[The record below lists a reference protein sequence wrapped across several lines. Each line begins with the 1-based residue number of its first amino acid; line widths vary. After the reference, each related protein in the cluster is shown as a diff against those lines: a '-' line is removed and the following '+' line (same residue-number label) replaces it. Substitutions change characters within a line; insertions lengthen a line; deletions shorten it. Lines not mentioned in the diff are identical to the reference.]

1 VGKGAA
7 QARRAMSVPEPSQRR
22 IEVALFL
29 IPFLTFAYFYQ
40 GSDQSTAAR
49 FDLMRAIVERHT
61 LSVDGYSVF
70 NSADIIQL
78 NGHYYSAKAPGAA
91 FMGLAQWLIVT
102 RALKPLMAHDGAL
115 YWALATYLTIIFST
129 GLIVS
134 LMCVFAWR
142 FARFFGV
149 QAGRAAV
156 IALVLAFG
164 TIVFPYA
171 TEMTGEPIAAACA
184 FISFYLLATQVMV
197 PEPGRAMVAGALAG
211 CAVLCDFPAILIA
224 AVLAGYAF
232 VRLADRREFIAFAAG
247 AGAIAVLM
255 LAYNKAAFG
264 NPLFFSYEAYKLPGN
279 SQFPEQAKGFVG
291 LTYPRPDI
299 LWNTLFDAQR
309 GLLYCNPVMVLVL
322 PALGFFRYRRAFR
335 AEFFVVLLAIVSMIL
350 FNASYGESIVSWGG
364 GTATGPRQIVAAI
377 PVMVLALAFI
387 PAEWDWIFGALAV
400 ASVFAM
406 LMATAVEPHFPYEY
420 SNPLIDFIWPAYF
433 RGDLAY
439 NRDAYFG
446 GPAIVAESTAFNLGK
461 LAGLPRAL
469 QLFPLA
475 ALWIAGGIY
484 LLRVIDKS
492 SIRVLDVLPENIGDF
507 RFASFA
513 VVVVTLAMVA
523 PPVVGSLATSLTSP
537 LTPEDAS
544 AVSQGLLGHYYRGT
558 APGRFPPHIVRV
570 DAALDFQSVAEL
582 GALPPPSC
590 VIWTGTIVAPS
601 AGLYHFVIDA
611 DDTGWLLIDGK
622 TVIPDPGNVMW
633 FHSHGDVYLTAG
645 SHKIDAGERN
655 LEGDAIMKLSWQLP
669 GQPLET
675 VPSSNLLPAESHGK

>member
-7 QARRAMSVPEPSQRR
+7 QARRAMSVSPQRR

-29 IPFLTFAYFYQ
+29 IPFLTLAYFYQ

-61 LSVDGYSVF
+61 LSVDGYSVY
-70 NSADIIQL
+70 NSADIIL
-78 NGHYYSAKAPGAA
+78 LSGHYYSAKAPGAA

-102 RALKPLMAHDGAL
+102 RTLKQLMAHYEDDEAL
-115 YWALATYLTIIFST
+115 YWALATYLTIVFST

-171 TEMTGEPIAAACA
+171 TELTGEPIAAACL
-184 FISFYLLATQVMV
+184 FISFYLLATQVIV
-197 PEPGRAMVAGALAG
+197 PEPGRAMFAGALAG
-211 CAVLCDFPAILIA
+211 CAVLCDFPAVLIA
-224 AVLAGYAF
+224 AALAGYAF
-232 VRLADRREFIAFAAG
+232 VRLTDRREFVAFAAG
-247 AGAIAVLM
+247 AGAVAVLL

-309 GLLYCNPVMVLVL
+309 GLLYCNPLMVLVL
-322 PALGFFRYRRAFR
+322 PAIGFFRYRRAFR
-335 AEFFVVLLAIVSMIL
+335 AEFFVVLFAILSMIL

-377 PVMVLALAFI
+377 PFMVLTFAFI

-420 SNPLIDFIWPAYF
+420 SNPLLDFIWPAYL

-446 GPAIVAESTAFNLGK
+446 GPAIVGESTAFNLGK
-461 LAGLPRAL
+461 LAGLPGAL

-475 ALWIAGGIY
+475 AFWIAGGTY

-492 SIRVLDVLPENIGDF
+492 SIRVLDVLPESIGDF

-513 VVVVTLAMVA
+513 VVVVTLAMIA
-523 PPVVGSLATSLTSP
+523 PPVVGSLTSSLTQ
-537 LTPEDAS
+537 EDAS
-544 AVSQGLLGHYYRGT
+544 AASHGLLGHYYRGN

-570 DAALDFQSVAEL
+570 DAALDFQDVAEL

-601 AGLYHFVIDA
+601 AGLYHFVVDA

-645 SHKIDAGERN
+645 PHNIDAGERN
-655 LEGDAIMKLSWQLP
+655 LEGDAIMKLSWQPP
-669 GQPLET
+669 GQPLEI